1 MFNGKYISSE
11 EIIRRVIRDSGIE
24 GEIPWSDML
33 EWVVEVLDLI
43 AAPKIWVNALEKIP
57 VVEFKAKLPCGYR
70 NMIQASGSLNGKAWF
85 PMNYSTNTFHPTKQF
100 SQLNNPNVVPNA
112 VNNISRLALWNE
124 NNQAVNINNPV
135 AYDANGNPLYNLN
148 DYELYSVP
156 GFLFEVIPGYVKEPA
171 TYKLGEDYI
180 FTNQGFKDGYI
191 LMAFE
196 KYPFDCNGYP
206 LVPDN
211 EKVKQ
216 AVKWYLQLKLD
227 YKAWRMGQ
235 ITDKVYN
242 KTEQEYM
249 WYVGAAQSSMLM
261 PNLDEMES
269 WKNMLRKFIVPDTAH
284 HNGFTSLSRR

>member
-43 AAPKIWVNALEKIP
+43 AAPKTWVNTLEI
-57 VVEFKAKLPCGYR
+57 VSVADFKAKLPCGYK
-70 NMIQASGSLNGKAWF
+70 NMIQASGSFNGKSWF

-100 SQLNNPNVVPNA
+100 PQLNNSNIVPNA

-124 NNQAVNINNPV
+124 NNQS
-135 AYDANGNPLYNLN
+135 NGNPLYNIN
-148 DYELYSVP
+148 AHELYSVP
-156 GFLFEVIPGYVKEPA
+156 GFLFEIIPGYTKQPA

-191 LMAFE
+191 LMAFQ

-216 AVKWYLQLKLD
+216 AVKWYLQSKLD

-235 ITDKVYN
+235 ISDKVYS

-284 HNGFTSLSRR
+284 HTGFTTSSKR